1 MIVDPLRSSLMCQHE
16 RDRRRG
22 AARVRHASTER
33 ACAAYWPAGAGYTA
47 VRTSLG
53 EIFQLFLSGPFNT
66 CLRQVATRFFFKTL
80 IQHTQLAPLTLT
92 LTLVQ
97 FTTILETI
105 PRLLTTTPATV
116 HALIVRHTSSINR
129 GLALTLGSAMLF
141 QLI

>member
-1 MIVDPLRSSLMCQHE
+1 MLE
-16 RDRRRG
+16 
-22 AARVRHASTER
+22 
-33 ACAAYWPAGAGYTA
+33 
-47 VRTSLG
+47 TSG
-53 EIFQLFLSGPFNT
+53 HSFFL
-66 CLRQVATRFFFKTL
+66 KTL